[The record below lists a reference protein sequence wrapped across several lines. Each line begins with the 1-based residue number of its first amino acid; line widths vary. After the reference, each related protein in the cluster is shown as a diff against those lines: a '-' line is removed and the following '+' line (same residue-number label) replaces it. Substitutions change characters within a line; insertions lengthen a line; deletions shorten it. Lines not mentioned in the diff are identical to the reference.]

1 MAMIKSKCE
10 EISPLISSF
19 IDGELSEAED
29 MLVSEHIGSCSSC
42 NKLYA
47 RISGTVSLTKGLPS
61 IEADSAVF
69 VADLRHKMDLSN
81 SRWLP
86 EGFYSLSGKFVM
98 SFACFLLVV
107 TVGYKNYGV
116 STPVNNS
123 SVPSEVI
130 TVAKVTPADER
141 TLPSEVITVAKVTPA
156 DERTLPSEVITVAKV
171 APADERTLPS
181 EVITVAKVAPSVAP
195 LVNSGGNLLASAI
208 VDKSFTPELNVT
220 LPVAELVSAKV
231 ESNLPPV
238 SNSGIDWNNIDLK
251 KAAANYYSS
260 PSGDRMR
267 PPVYT
272 TFEQI
277 QSLYGKIAT
286 DVSGE
291 VSFPAL
297 NLDAGGLILLE
308 VNDQSVFF
316 PSFYK
321 NLLNDDD
328 YEVRSLI
335 YNQYDESSI
344 IVEYKGDSP
353 FEAGFNTFTSIIDNL
368 DSVVGILSVKGGESA
383 SSILQLTIRPAS
395 QPVDK

>member
-123 SVPSEVI
+123 SV
-130 TVAKVTPADER
+130 
-141 TLPSEVITVAKVTPA
+141 PSEVITVAKVTPA